1 MGVKFGR
8 EYEDIVKDLTAAI
21 AQIDDCY
28 QFFEMSKNDWLQ
40 LNHKEQTECI
50 TTLADDVF
58 FALGTSSDVHVGS
71 GTLQYLPHKHV
82 ITVAQP
88 NNQVTIVNLV

>member
-28 QFFEMSKNDWLQ
+28 QFFEMTQNDWDE

-58 FALGTSSDVHVGS
+58 FALGHSSDIQVGS
-71 GTLQYLPHKHV
+71 GTLQYNSQKHV
-82 ITVAQP
+82 ITVAHAD
-88 NNQVTIVNLV
+88 NKVTIVNLV